1 MQVQFNATDLRNR
14 TVKEKRQ
21 ALGAKVEDVK
31 KKRRR
36 ALKRGLSTAQHGADL
51 KGLRAQIAVLEGG
64 YDGPVFP
71 SLLVEGGG
79 ALGVEPNKH
88 IRDPISRC

>member
-1 MQVQFNATDLRNR
+1 MLQVQFNATDVRNR

-36 ALKRGLSTAQHGADL
+36 ALKRGLSTAQHEADL
-51 KGLRAQIAVLEGG
+51 KDLRVNIALLEGG
-64 YDGPVFP
+64 
-71 SLLVEGGG
+71 
-79 ALGVEPNKH
+79 
-88 IRDPISRC
+88 I